1 MPITP
6 RPSPHEFGGDWTSQK
21 LAVLGGYLAA
31 YTTALQ
37 KQPFRKTYI
46 DAFAG
51 TGSRASRRSAD
62 QAPLFPDMEAGIL
75 DGSARSALQSVPHF
89 DDFVFIEQS
98 QKRCAELEQLKD
110 DFPSLAPAI
119 HVQQGDANTEI
130 QTLCG
135 GDWRHRRAVLF
146 LDPYGMQVEWKTI
159 EAVARTQAIDMWLLF
174 PLGIGVNRL
183 LTKSGDI
190 PEEWRTRLDLLLG
203 TRDWYEEFYR
213 VERDTDLFGDQ
224 REHVVKASMAS
235 IGGYFTRRLG
245 EVFAGVAEPGVL
257 RNSVSNP
264 MYLLCFAVGNP
275 RGRDIGLRI
284 AGHLLKGM
292 R

>member
-1 MPITP
+1 MSSVATG
-6 RPSPHEFGGDWTSQK
+6 RLRSWRCWADT
-21 LAVLGGYLAA
+21 

-37 KQPFRKTYI
+37 KQPFRKAYI

-51 TGSRASRRSAD
+51 TGSRTSRRSAD
-62 QAPLFPDMEAGIL
+62 QATLFPDLEAGIL
-75 DGSARSALQSVPHF
+75 DGSARTALLSQPRF
-89 DDFVFIEQS
+89 DRYVFIEQN
-98 QKRCAELEQLKD
+98 QRRCGELERLKEQ
-110 DFPSLAPAI
+110 FPTLAQDI
-119 HVQQGDANTEI
+119 DVKLGDANAEI
-130 QTLCG
+130 QSLCE
-135 GDWRHRRAVLF
+135 GDWRDRRAVLF
-146 LDPYGMQVEWKTI
+146 LDPYGMQVEWATI
-159 EAVARTQAIDMWLLF
+159 EAVARTRAIDMWLLF

-190 PEEWRTRLDLLLG
+190 PDEWRNRLDVLLG
-203 TRDWYEEFYR
+203 TRDWYDEFYR
-213 VERDTDLFGDQ
+213 VERETDLLGDD
-224 REHVVKASMAS
+224 RERVVKATMST

-245 EVFAGVAEPGVL
+245 EIFSGVAEPGVL

-275 RGRDIGLRI
+275 RGREIALKI